1 MNMTSTLTESTP
13 RAVGARPPSHDRS
26 IGGILV
32 DAGRLTPELAER
44 VLRHQKEHNLRFGD
58 AALAL
63 GVLNEEDIRFALA
76 HQFEYTYL
84 APGERPATAEVVAA
98 YQPNHRCVEAIRALR
113 SQLMLRWLDNRV
125 DRKSLAVVSAE
136 KRVGRSFVTAN
147 LAVVFSQL
155 GERTLLI
162 DANLRSPSLHQLFH
176 VENRVGLSSMLGVGM
191 GHEPIVQ
198 LPAFVG
204 LSIMPAGPLSPN
216 PQELLSRP
224 AFRTLVDR
232 AVEHYDVVLIDTPS
246 WSQGA
251 DAQIIAARAG
261 AALLVTRLD
270 YTSVNTANNF
280 VETLSQS
287 GCQVLGAIMNQ
298 F

>member
-1 MNMTSTLTESTP
+1 MPPNALEAPNPASIRPMT
-13 RAVGARPPSHDRS
+13 RDRS
-26 IGGILV
+26 LGAILI

-44 VLRHQKEHNLRFGD
+44 VLQYQREHNMRFGD
-58 AALAL
+58 AAVAL
-63 GVLNEEDIRFALA
+63 GVLNEDDVRFALA

-84 APGERPATAEVVAA
+84 APGEVPATSEVIAA

-113 SQLMLRWLDNRV
+113 SQLMLRWIDNRV
-125 DRKSLAVVSAE
+125 DRKSLAIVSAE
-136 KRVGRSFVTAN
+136 RAVGRSFITAN

-155 GERTLLI
+155 GEKTLLI
-162 DANLRSPSLHQLFH
+162 DANLRTPIMHQLFKL
-176 VENRVGLSSMLGVGM
+176 ENRIGLASMLGAGL
-191 GHEPIVQ
+191 GQEPIIP

-204 LSIMPAGPLSPN
+204 LSVMPSGPLPPN

-232 AVEHYDVVLIDTPS
+232 AIEQFDVVLIDTPS
-246 WSQGA
+246 WDQGA

-270 YTSVNTANNF
+270 YTPVNSAANF
-280 VETLSQS
+280 VETLGQS
-287 GCQVLGAIMNQ
+287 GCQVLGAVMNQ